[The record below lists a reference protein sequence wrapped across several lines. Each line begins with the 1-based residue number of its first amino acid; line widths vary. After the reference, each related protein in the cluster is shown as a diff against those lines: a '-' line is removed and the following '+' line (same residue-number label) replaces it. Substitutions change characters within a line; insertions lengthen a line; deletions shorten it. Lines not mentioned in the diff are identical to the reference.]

1 MFIGIT
7 EKIERMMAKDNTH
20 PKDKERE
27 ALFFIICGNQELYN
41 LREQIYNFK
50 EKCIEPEI
58 LESGICT
65 SSKQLIKLAFNL
77 YNSYPMESVMDTL
90 SGLDEYNFEL
100 AMHAIRLRFDKVHLD
115 AEDLEGSSE
124 YNEEDD
130 DVSDYLV

>member
-1 MFIGIT
+1 MIFQ
-7 EKIERMMAKDNTH
+7 N
-20 PKDKERE
+20 E

-77 YNSYPMESVMDTL
+77 YNSYPMESVMDTF

-130 DVSDYLV
+130 DISDYLV